1 MAKMHEANMRNFCV
15 YYHEETE
22 TMFHH
27 WECKSASPLSRL
39 AQQTPKEA
47 AAQTLVTR
55 R

>member
-27 WECKSASPLSRL
+27 WECKPASPLPRFG
-39 AQQTPKEA
+39 QQPKEA
-47 AAQTLVTR
+47 AAQTWGTR

>member
-39 AQQTPKEA
+39 AQRPKEA